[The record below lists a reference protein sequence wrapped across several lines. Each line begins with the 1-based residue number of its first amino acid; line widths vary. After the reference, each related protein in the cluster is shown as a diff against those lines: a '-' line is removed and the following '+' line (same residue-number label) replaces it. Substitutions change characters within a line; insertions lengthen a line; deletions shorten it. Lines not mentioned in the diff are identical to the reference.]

1 MKKKVSIFMAAAMAL
16 SLSLTACGGGGGNES
31 VTPGGSTST
40 GGGESA
46 SVIDTVDNP
55 ITADHLDLGS
65 DFDSA
70 YYPVKNQIEQRNGK
84 IDVVIL
90 FDGAEDGWRAL
101 ADEYSRLHGGEVLV
115 NLNTTYSSGNY
126 TDALKYEITNSN
138 TDWDIVQGNLATNL
152 VDKYCIN
159 MYPYVNGR
167 NAYAGNK
174 VWNEVIEED
183 AYITDKSGTNTSTYI
198 MNSES
203 LLTAWFVNTVALE
216 AAGAKGYKNAN
227 GEVGNPVTWDDLINL
242 CKYMK
247 EAGYE
252 NPLGVSVNNEG
263 INAYSFSWLLRI
275 YGDYYFRNEYD
286 GIMAAE
292 KHFVYDPADENPE
305 GSIEYG
311 VDITWLFHKILD
323 DSSDKYIGPKSAK
336 FKEFLGQIEKMSPY
350 LNSTDATQLSME
362 DLRNQ
367 FQTQNKGK
375 ASPQILLDYSG
386 SGLAF
391 LKNET
396 DDYKIDFFDYPYM
409 VSAGNFIPEGT
420 VVRDVGGNGGYLSII
435 NHGAKQNALNVDFMK
450 FVMSP
455 YGQSVY
461 YDALSKTNFAP
472 KGLTLVRQDL
482 VKVPDE
488 WKSFF
493 ATDKIKFTGLVDSNE
508 FIRNMVVSVGGQ
520 NVSETKVKLYQGL
533 LAGKGSDA
541 VDINAFS
548 TEWASTLYSGW
559 VAYATNNNWNVNCY
573 KYPGNGTSYGG
584 E

>member
-16 SLSLTACGGGGGNES
+16 SLSLTACGGES
-31 VTPGGSTST
+31 VKESIGSGSTSA
-40 GGGESA
+40 GGESS
-46 SVIDTVDNP
+46 SVTGTVDNP
-55 ITADHLDLGS
+55 ITVDNLDLGS
-65 DFDSA
+65 DFNSA
-70 YYPVKNQIEQRNGK
+70 YYPVKEQIEQKNGK
-84 IDVVIL
+84 VDVVIL
-90 FDGAEDGWRAL
+90 FDGAEAGWQAL
-101 ADEYSRLHGGEVLV
+101 ADEYSRLHGGEVFV
-115 NLNTTYSSGNY
+115 NLETKYASGNY
-126 TDALKYEITNSN
+126 SQALQYEIANAD

-159 MYPYVNGR
+159 MYPYINGR

-174 VWNEVIEED
+174 AWNEVIEED

-203 LLTAWFVNTVALE
+203 LLTAWFVNSVALE
-216 AAGAKGYKNAN
+216 AAGAKGYKNAE
-227 GEVGNPVTWDDLINL
+227 GKVANPVTWDDLINL

-252 NPLGVSVNNEG
+252 SPLGVSVNNEG

-286 GIMAAE
+286 GIMAEE
-292 KHFVYDPADENPE
+292 KRFVYDPADENPE
-305 GSIEYG
+305 GNIEYG

-336 FKEFLGQIEKMSPY
+336 FKEFLSQIEKMRPY
-350 LNSTDATQLSME
+350 LDSTDATQLSME
-362 DLRNQ
+362 ELRNE
-367 FQTQNKGK
+367 FQTQSKGK
-375 ASPQILLDYSG
+375 SSPQILLDYSG
-386 SGLAF
+386 SGLSF
-391 LKNET
+391 LKRET
-396 DDYKIDFFDYPYM
+396 SEFKIDFFDYPYM
-409 VSAGNFIPEGT
+409 VSAGNYIPEGT

-435 NHGAKQNALNVDFMK
+435 NHSAKQNALNIDFMK

-455 YGQSVY
+455 YGQTVY

-482 VKVPDE
+482 VKVPEE
-488 WKSFF
+488 WKNFF
-493 ATDKIKFTGLVDSNE
+493 ATDKITFTGLVDSNE

-520 NVSETKVKLYQGL
+520 NVSDVKVRLYQGL

-541 VDINAFS
+541 VDINKFAD
-548 TEWASTLYSGW
+548 EWAATLYDGW
-559 VAYATNNNWNVNCY
+559 TQYARNNSWNVNCY
-573 KYPGNGTSYGG
+573 KYPGHGTAYGG

>member
-286 GIMAAE
+286 GIMAAD

-375 ASPQILLDYSG
+375 SSPQILLDYSG

-472 KGLTLVRQDL
+472 KGLTLVRQNL

-488 WKSFF
+488 WKNFF

-548 TEWASTLYSGW
+548 TEWASALYSGW

>member
-1 MKKKVSIFMAAAMAL
+1 MAAAMAL

-286 GIMAAE
+286 GIMAAD

-375 ASPQILLDYSG
+375 SSPQILLDYSG

-472 KGLTLVRQDL
+472 KGLTLVRQNL

-488 WKSFF
+488 WKNFF

>member
-286 GIMAAE
+286 GIMAAD

-375 ASPQILLDYSG
+375 SSPQILLDYSG

-472 KGLTLVRQDL
+472 KGLTLVRQNL

-488 WKSFF
+488 WKNFF